1 MSFTHTGITE
11 QVLAYRAPDPP
22 VKEFEPPKD
31 RAFFADPEKKSLFAA
46 AKQVRHLTPYIG
58 TELVG
63 IQLSQLS
70 DTQKDEL
77 ALLVAERGAVFFREQ
92 DITLDQQHEFILHYG
107 IQDRDPNQ
115 QDPRHVTIIGRD
127 NDIRA
132 YGDMAGEYHSDHSH
146 EANPPAYTMLRMVRT
161 PEFGGDTIFTSQTA
175 LFDKLSP
182 TFQKLFEGV
191 HGVHSSEHT
200 FVNSV
205 NVGYTPFRPPQRREH
220 PLVRTHPVT
229 KLKSLF
235 YNPMFLIHIAEL
247 KGQESIHALGFLR
260 EHLHA
265 ADDLTVRWKW
275 ESGSVAFWDNRVVAH
290 RALPGGY
297 DTSLREGKRTAIFGE
312 KPFFD
317 PSGETLSQRSER
329 LSADAAKAETVKL
342 HFNSSPGETKE

>member
-182 TFQKLFEGV
+182 TFQKLFEGL
-191 HGVHSSEHT
+191 HGVHSSE
-200 FVNSV
+200 
-205 NVGYTPFRPPQRREH
+205 
-220 PLVRTHPVT
+220 VRTHPVT